1 MIHCKNLKK
10 VFKNGNDYFYAL
22 NNVNMDIKEK
32 EICVIV
38 GPAGSGKTTLLNVLG
53 GVDTVDS
60 GEIIVGGEVISKN
73 DLNSLTEYR
82 RQNIGFVFQF
92 YNLIPDLTVYENVE
106 SVKDISYDS
115 IEIDEVLANVGMLEY
130 KNKFPNELSGG
141 QQQRVSI
148 ARAVVKKPKILL
160 CDEPT
165 GALDYKTS
173 KDVLKLIEKIN
184 KLYGTTV
191 VIITHNSALT
201 QMANRV
207 IRLRS
212 GEIVE
217 EIVNEDIIPAER
229 IEW

>member
-38 GPAGSGKTTLLNVLG
+38 GPSGSGKTTLLNVLG

-92 YNLIPDLTVYENVE
+92 YNLVQGLVVL
-106 SVKDISYDS
+106 DS
-115 IEIDEVLANVGMLEY
+115 KAG
-130 KNKFPNELSGG
+130 K
-141 QQQRVSI
+141 
-148 ARAVVKKPKILL
+148 
-160 CDEPT
+160 
-165 GALDYKTS
+165 
-173 KDVLKLIEKIN
+173 
-184 KLYGTTV
+184 
-191 VIITHNSALT
+191 
-201 QMANRV
+201 
-207 IRLRS
+207 
-212 GEIVE
+212 
-217 EIVNEDIIPAER
+217 
-229 IEW
+229 

>member
-1 MIHCKNLKK
+1 
-10 VFKNGNDYFYAL
+10 
-22 NNVNMDIKEK
+22 
-32 EICVIV
+32 
-38 GPAGSGKTTLLNVLG
+38 
-53 GVDTVDS
+53 
-60 GEIIVGGEVISKN
+60 
-73 DLNSLTEYR
+73 
-82 RQNIGFVFQF
+82 
-92 YNLIPDLTVYENVE
+92 
-106 SVKDISYDS
+106 
-115 IEIDEVLANVGMLEY
+115 MLEY